1 MSSNPMYDPP
11 DEDAPAGRLRGFAR
25 ARQVLM
31 GEVESI
37 SLGLLFAKALIAPLP
52 RLGFSR
58 FRTGLYRTAGLNVGK
73 GTLIL
78 GRLDLSGGPGWS
90 SRLTIGERC
99 MLNSPLFIDLN
110 DEVRIEDEVNIGHH
124 VMLIT
129 SSHKVG
135 RANRRAGLLT
145 TGPIV
150 LEVGCWVSAGAT
162 VLPGVTVGRGAVV
175 AAGAVVTKDVPR
187 NTLVG
192 GVPAKVVK
200 PLPDLP

>member
-1 MSSNPMYDPP
+1 MSTNPLFDPP
-11 DEDAPAGRLRGFAR
+11 DEYAPMGHMRGFAR

-31 GEVESI
+31 GELENI
-37 SLGLLFAKALIAPLP
+37 SFGLLFAKALIAPLP
-52 RLGFSR
+52 RLSFSR
-58 FRTGLYRTAGLNVGK
+58 FRTGLYRTAGLNVGA

-90 SRLTIGERC
+90 SRLKIGARC

-110 DEVRIEDEVNIGHH
+110 DEVRMEDEVNIGHH

-135 RANRRAGLLT
+135 KASRRAGLLT
-145 TGPIV
+145 TGPIL
-150 LEVGCWVSAGAT
+150 LEAGCWLSAGVT

-192 GVPAKVVK
+192 GIPAKVVK
-200 PLPDLP
+200 PLPELP